1 MPDHCPNCEEPAF
14 KKGDEAVLRCRNA
27 LCSEQVK
34 AKIEHFASKGALDI
48 EGLGKQVVNKLVDS
62 ELINSISCVLDLQKE
77 DLMTLENFGD
87 KSSENLIKAI
97 ENSKK
102 KQLLQS
108 SSMV

>member
-48 EGLGKQVVNKLVDS
+48 EV
-62 ELINSISCVLDLQKE
+62 
-77 DLMTLENFGD
+77 LEN
-87 KSSENLIKAI
+87 KS
-97 ENSKK
+97 
-102 KQLLQS
+102 
-108 SSMV
+108 